1 MKIENDDK
9 VITTIDKL
17 NIGDCFLYDGRLH
30 MRIHNNDYV
39 QPDSYFQYMVIDL
52 VKNKINVF
60 TDNAVV
66 YKIDAKIVV
75 GE

>member
-1 MKIENDDK
+1 MEIENNNK

-17 NIGDCFLYDGRLH
+17 NIGDCFVYDDRLH
-30 MRIHNNDYV
+30 MRICNNDYV

-60 TDNAVV
+60 VDNAVV
-66 YKIDAKIVV
+66 YKIDAKIIIK
-75 GE
+75 

>member
-1 MKIENDDK
+1 MEIENNNK

-17 NIGDCFLYDGRLH
+17 NIGDCFVYDGRLH
-30 MRIHNNDYV
+30 MRISNNDYV

-60 TDNAVV
+60 VDNAVV
-66 YKIDAKIVV
+66 YKIDAKIVIK
-75 GE
+75 

>member
-1 MKIENDDK
+1 MEIENNNK

-17 NIGDCFLYDGRLH
+17 NIGDCFVYDGRLY
-30 MRIHNNDYV
+30 MRICNNDYV

-60 TDNAVV
+60 VDNAVV
-66 YKIDAKIVV
+66 YKIDAKIVIK
-75 GE
+75 